1 MGKIVVTGVSS
12 GIGEGVLRYFV
23 SKGFHVF
30 GSVRNRKDAQKIK
43 KTYGENFT
51 PIIFDVTKE
60 SQIKSAAVLVKK
72 KLKHE
77 NILALV
83 NNSGIAIGGPLLHQ
97 KTKDFEKQIDVNLN
111 GMFRVIKHFAPLCGA
126 QKNNKFKK
134 GVIFNISSISG
145 KLAVP
150 GTGAYSASKF
160 GVEGLSHSLR
170 RELLRYAIDVVIIGP
185 GPIRSK
191 IFNKVDRKFFNSL
204 KKTDYSS
211 AAKSVLKRNKEM
223 LKISLPAEDVGKL
236 IYDALHSFNRKTR
249 YTITPNRLKYWTIPR
264 LLPDRVLDGY
274 FKKNI
279 A

>member
-1 MGKIVVTGVSS
+1 
-12 GIGEGVLRYFV
+12 
-23 SKGFHVF
+23 
-30 GSVRNRKDAQKIK
+30 
-43 KTYGENFT
+43 
-51 PIIFDVTKE
+51 
-60 SQIKSAAVLVKK
+60 
-72 KLKHE
+72 
-77 NILALV
+77 ILALV

-279 A
+279 T

>member
-72 KLKHE
+72 KLKNE

-111 GMFRVIKHFAPLCGA
+111 GMFRVIKHLDPLCGA

-134 GVIFNISSISG
+134 GVIF
-145 KLAVP
+145 
-150 GTGAYSASKF
+150 
-160 GVEGLSHSLR
+160 
-170 RELLRYAIDVVIIGP
+170 
-185 GPIRSK
+185 
-191 IFNKVDRKFFNSL
+191 
-204 KKTDYSS
+204 
-211 AAKSVLKRNKEM
+211 
-223 LKISLPAEDVGKL
+223 
-236 IYDALHSFNRKTR
+236 
-249 YTITPNRLKYWTIPR
+249 
-264 LLPDRVLDGY
+264 
-274 FKKNI
+274 
-279 A
+279 